1 MWTPVAATLIIGA
14 FIIVVILSI
23 IFAIIESI
31 FDAIKIPKPVKIAIY
46 VILCICLW
54 NYGCSSSNTNKAPKL
69 TAYERLSTD
78 ERIAYDLVEF
88 GINGFEDKSYVDVS
102 SASLYTF
109 NDKEIFHG
117 EIYISDKE
125 GRYDSDYYYID
136 SKGKVIILK
145 RGEPWPEELEI
156 VFYNKNGKEKYN
168 YRYMD
173 RNNLSRINA
182 ACKEAYSK
190 NKRK

>member
-1 MWTPVAATLIIGA
+1 MWTPVAASLIIGA

-156 VFYNKNGKEKYN
+156 VFNNKNGKEKYN